1 MHKAVWFD
9 ASAITIVI
17 GVNIVIGFNA
27 TASILNVAWGDRVHE
42 LGLSRSIAAIVG
54 EHAGSRPVK
63 RVLVSIGP
71 KACVEQRALA
81 FCWEIVTADSP
92 LSQAKLEFTEG
103 ENDAFLIK
111 EFEFR
116 EGE

>member
-27 TASILNVAWGDRVHE
+27 TAPILNVAWGDRVHE

-54 EHAGSRPVK
+54 EHAGDRAVK

-71 KACVEQRALA
+71 RACVEQRALA
-81 FCWEIVTADSP
+81 FCWEIVTADGP

-111 EFEFR
+111 EFEFE